1 MYGEAAVWGREE
13 QKMTKRHIIL
23 CIVLWLCVGAHA
35 QTFTTG
41 GVFGAEYELKILKGW
56 HFTAEGELR
65 FDYNFTHYNRAKL
78 SVGTDYTFWKKRM
91 KIGASYSFLN
101 YHDREDQLFDNRHR
115 VKAFVSLA
123 PKFGQWKVGWRVM
136 AQTTFRDERRGDYT
150 FNPKTYLRNRLSVS
164 YAIPQTSL
172 KLHLSEEFWW
182 RLYKPGDNI
191 VDQLRSVAGLEYSI
205 DRHHT
210 LDFYLRSD
218 NEIQVKNPENVLY
231 FGIAYSFR

>member
-1 MYGEAAVWGREE
+1 MSRRLY
-13 QKMTKRHIIL
+13 
-23 CIVLWLCVGAHA
+23 IVVVMCWMCACSYA

-65 FDYNFTHYNRAKL
+65 FDCDFTHYNRAKL
-78 SVGTDYTFWKKRM
+78 AVGTDYTFWHKRV
-91 KIGASYSFLN
+91 KVGASYSFLN

-123 PKFGQWKVGWRVM
+123 PKFGSWKVGWRVM

-191 VDQLRSVAGLEYSI
+191 IDQLRSVAGVEYSI

-218 NEIQVKNPENVLY
+218 NEIQVKNPDNVLY
-231 FGIAYSFR
+231 LGIAYSFR